1 MRGCLTK
8 VSGGALLLLVF
19 GLVAAFI
26 WRDSATSPVVLE
38 QPEAAK
44 NYAAAWVDGALDKED
59 YDPSGGPDVKD
70 GDASLIADNVEWMV
84 RGISDADQDRPIKV
98 DLAGPPRPV
107 SLAQGELRPG
117 DQIQAMEVT
126 WDLGRQK
133 SWTYRTEV
141 VVRET
146 DGRERVLWRPNAVH
160 PQLTHGL
167 ILVAK
172 RVRSERAPVLDA
184 TEHHLAAGAAA
195 ALVGTTQKATHE
207 LAETY
212 PDRVVA
218 GDVIGISGLQHV
230 YDAQLAGTAGIE
242 IDVVRDKN
250 YKPLEPAV
258 RPVHVVPP
266 VPGKPLRLTLDPG
279 WQARADAAVSRA
291 PTPTAVVALDS
302 LTGRVLAAATGG
314 ADREVALQGPY
325 PPGAAFRIATMLA
338 LARQPGTTEK
348 TAANCTPLLFDN
360 QRFDNAPGV
369 PSSATSTLGTAFA
382 ENCRTGLARAARTLT
397 SRQLVEAAEDLGIG
411 VSNATGASS
420 YDGIVPAATDQL
432 GVVQNALGEG
442 SVLTSPLAMA
452 RAAAT
457 VASGTR
463 RPAVLV
469 APTTRTTPDPPQ
481 KTLEP
486 GPQALLQKLMAAS
499 VAADPQLEAL
509 QSTSLGGVGAVAG
522 MAGYGPARTAPVH
535 AWCVGYQGTVAFA
548 VLITGTPGSAPTGT
562 YPARHAAELAAAL
575 LG

>member
-1 MRGCLTK
+1 MRGCLTR

-19 GLVAAFI
+19 GLLATFI

-38 QPEAAK
+38 QPEAARQ
-44 NYAAAWVDGALDKED
+44 YAAAWVDGSLDKED
-59 YDPSGGPDVKD
+59 FDPSGGPDVKD
-70 GDASLIADNVEWMV
+70 GDAGLIADNIEWMV
-84 RGISDADQDRPIKV
+84 RGISDTDQDRPIKV
-98 DLAGPPRPV
+98 DLVGPPRPA
-107 SLAQGELRPG
+107 SLAQGELQPG
-117 DQIQAMEVT
+117 DQIQAMDVT
-126 WDLGRQK
+126 WDLGRQR

-141 VVRET
+141 AVRET
-146 DGRERVLWRPNAVH
+146 DGRERVLWRPSAVH

-167 ILVAK
+167 ILMAK

-184 TEHHLAAGAAA
+184 TERPLAAGAAA
-195 ALVGTTQKATHE
+195 MLVGTTQKATHE

-250 YKPLEPAV
+250 YKPLEPPL

-266 VPGKPLRLTLDPG
+266 VPGKPLRLTLDPT

-291 PTPTAVVALDS
+291 TTPTAVVALDS

-314 ADREVALQGPY
+314 ADREIALQGPY
-325 PPGAAFRIATMLA
+325 PPGDAFRIATLLA
-338 LARQPGTTEK
+338 LARQPGTTEQ
-348 TAANCTPLLFDN
+348 AATQCTPLLFES
-360 QRFDNAPGV
+360 QRFDNAAGV
-369 PSSATSTLGTAFA
+369 PWQPATTLGAAFA
-382 ENCRTGLARAARTLT
+382 QNCRTGLARAARTLT
-397 SRQLVEAAEDLGIG
+397 APHLVEAAADLGLG
-411 VSNATGASS
+411 VPNATGASS
-420 YDGIVPAATDQL
+420 YDGIVPAAADQL

-442 SVLTSPLAMA
+442 SVLASPLAMA

-463 RPAVLV
+463 RPATLV
-469 APTTRTTPDPPQ
+469 APTTRTTPDPPA

-486 GPQALLQKLMAAS
+486 GTQAMLQKLMVTS
-499 VAADPQLEAL
+499 VSADQQLQAL
-509 QSTSLGGVGAVAG
+509 RSTSLGGVGAVAG
-522 MAGYGPARTAPVH
+522 MAGYGPARNAPVH

-548 VLITGTPGSAPTGT
+548 VLITGTPESAPSGNH
-562 YPARHAAELAAAL
+562 PARHAAALAAAL